1 MLLFGLVTMEQ
12 HHRHEKRHGRKL
24 NLNQLSCT
32 IHRVTPEHRKMEKP
46 LLLYEMELRYC
57 IKCNS
62 KHWFL
67 GERIENPDPEFN
79 PNDYWTWELE
89 EMGFFN
95 KGHEST
101 AP

>member
-24 NLNQLSCT
+24 SKNQMSCA
-32 IHRVTPEHRKMEKP
+32 IFRITPENRRMEKP
-46 LLLYEMELRYC
+46 LLLYEMTFRYC
-57 IKCNS
+57 IKCANE
-62 KHWFL
+62 HWFM
-67 GERIENPDPEFN
+67 GEKIETDQAEFN

>member
-1 MLLFGLVTMEQ
+1 
-12 HHRHEKRHGRKL
+12 
-24 NLNQLSCT
+24 
-32 IHRVTPEHRKMEKP
+32 MEKP

-67 GERIENPDPEFN
+67 GEKIENTDLQFN
-79 PNDYWTWELE
+79 PNDYWTWQLE

-95 KGHEST
+95 KGHDTT